1 MGLYREGARPHGRTD
16 LIPHQRAV
24 SEAQGSIGLEVESEM
39 MIEVRRIIPTHAQD
53 TTALGL
59 SCLSS
64 PECRGPREG
73 QGRQCHAG
81 SKASFQEITTAHT
94 LDMLLH
100 FHRNPLCDATDPA
113 TTPRHDCR
121 SRR

>member
-16 LIPHQRAV
+16 LIPHRPAV

-53 TTALGL
+53 TAALGL
-59 SCLSS
+59 SRLST

-81 SKASFQEITTAHT
+81 SKPS
-94 LDMLLH
+94 LH
-100 FHRNPLCDATDPA
+100 EA
-113 TTPRHDCR
+113 TTVHYLEIMM
-121 SRR
+121 RRQVTPACY